1 MARKKISLTL
11 CLAAGLSALSIA
23 GCNQTSTPELA
34 TPDTSQH
41 EAPLDKFQDTPL
53 FANTLNNQW
62 YRDAANTVR
71 QKPLG
76 TAERGKARNVILFL
90 GDGMSIATVTAAR
103 ILAGQRA
110 GLAGE
115 EHVLSFERFP
125 YSGLAKTYNV
135 DSQTPD
141 SAGTMTAIVSG
152 LKTNAGLLGAD
163 ENVISGDC
171 QSLAENEIFSA
182 LELAELAGKAT
193 GIVSTA
199 RITHATPAANY
210 AKSAD
215 RDWEDDSDLPD
226 SAKAGGCEDIASQLI
241 HFEKNLAAR
250 VPGAQTNGI
259 EVVLGGGRRGFI
271 SKTDPSGNGRR
282 KDGQNLISQWQ
293 QQYPNGHYLVN
304 SGDLQALGPES
315 SAPIL
320 GLFNP
325 SHMNYDADR
334 DSSAAGEPSLREMT
348 AIAIKR
354 LSQNPEG
361 YFLMVE
367 GGRIDHAH
375 HAGNAFN
382 ALNETIAFADAIA
395 TAVTL
400 SQHDDTLII
409 VTADHGHAF
418 GMSGYPK
425 RGNPILGKVVTLGN
439 DSPAL
444 AADGMPYTTVGYR
457 NGRGFQN
464 LGEDK
469 NADNGYL
476 QEIHAGRSDLEKIDT
491 QASGFHQEALIPL
504 SAETHSG
511 EDVSIYALGPGAAL
525 ISGNNEQNLIF
536 HVINYALNL
545 LEPISEISLSK

>member
-1 MARKKISLTL
+1 MARNKYSLTL
-11 CLAAGLSALSIA
+11 PVAIGLSALSLIS
-23 GCNQTSTPELA
+23 CNQANEPGLTTADNSHKP
-34 TPDTSQH
+34 
-41 EAPLDKFQDTPL
+41 APINQYLDSPL

-62 YRDAANTVR
+62 YRDASTVLAN
-71 QKPLG
+71 KPLG
-76 TAERGKARNVILFL
+76 AAERGKARNVILFL

-115 EHVLSFERFP
+115 EHMLSFETFP

-152 LKTNAGLLGAD
+152 LKTNAGLLGAN
-163 ENVISGDC
+163 EKVSAGIC
-171 QSLAENEIFSA
+171 QSLASNEVFSV

-199 RITHATPAANY
+199 RITHATPAATY

-215 RDWEDDSDLPD
+215 RNWEDDSNLPD

-241 HFEKNLAAR
+241 HFEKNLIAR
-250 VPGAQTNGI
+250 LPGAQIDGI
-259 EVVLGGGRRGFI
+259 DVVLGGGRRSFI
-271 SKTDPSGNGRR
+271 SNTGADGLGRR
-282 KDGQNLISQWQ
+282 LDGQNLIRQWQ
-293 QQYPNGHYLVN
+293 QQHPNGHYLEN
-304 SGDLQALGPES
+304 TSDLQALDPES
-315 SAPIL
+315 NGPIL

-325 SHMNYDADR
+325 SHMSYEADR
-334 DSSAAGEPSLREMT
+334 DSGASGEPSLRAMT
-348 AIAIKR
+348 ATAIR
-354 LSQNPEG
+354 HLSKNPKG

-395 TAVTL
+395 TAESL
-400 SQHDDTLII
+400 SKADDTLII

-418 GMSGYPK
+418 GMSGYSK
-425 RGNPILGKVVTLGN
+425 RGNPILGKVIKVGA

-444 AADGMPYTTVGYR
+444 ADDGMPYTTLGYR

-464 LGEDK
+464 LGGNT
-469 NADNGYL
+469 NADISY
-476 QEIHAGRSDLEKIDT
+476 QQDIHPGRGKLENVDT
-491 QASGFHQEALIPL
+491 QISGFHQEALIPL

-511 EDVSIYALGPGAAL
+511 EDVSIYAKGPGAAL

-536 HVINYALNL
+536 HVMNYALDL
-545 LEPISEISLSK
+545 IAPTAKTRPIK

>member
-1 MARKKISLTL
+1 
-11 CLAAGLSALSIA
+11 
-23 GCNQTSTPELA
+23 
-34 TPDTSQH
+34 
-41 EAPLDKFQDTPL
+41 
-53 FANTLNNQW
+53 
-62 YRDAANTVR
+62 
-71 QKPLG
+71 
-76 TAERGKARNVILFL
+76 
-90 GDGMSIATVTAAR
+90 
-103 ILAGQRA
+103 
-110 GLAGE
+110 
-115 EHVLSFERFP
+115 
-125 YSGLAKTYNV
+125 
-135 DSQTPD
+135 
-141 SAGTMTAIVSG
+141 
-152 LKTNAGLLGAD
+152 
-163 ENVISGDC
+163 
-171 QSLAENEIFSA
+171 
-182 LELAELAGKAT
+182 
-193 GIVSTA
+193 
-199 RITHATPAANY
+199 
-210 AKSAD
+210 
-215 RDWEDDSDLPD
+215 
-226 SAKAGGCEDIASQLI
+226 
-241 HFEKNLAAR
+241 
-250 VPGAQTNGI
+250 
-259 EVVLGGGRRGFI
+259 
-271 SKTDPSGNGRR
+271 
-282 KDGQNLISQWQ
+282 
-293 QQYPNGHYLVN
+293 
-304 SGDLQALGPES
+304 
-315 SAPIL
+315 
-320 GLFNP
+320 
-325 SHMNYDADR
+325 
-334 DSSAAGEPSLREMT
+334 MT

-354 LSQNPEG
+354 LSQDPNG

-439 DSPAL
+439 ESPAL

-525 ISGNNEQNLIF
+525 VSGNNEQNLIF

-545 LEPISEISLSK
+545 LEPIAKISLTK